1 MFRIFCCSTLII
13 LPCSIVLSQTP
24 YESIP
29 DNTQSPNAA
38 VQNSYKKLFL
48 MVYINDSELPDLLPF
63 QQDAAG
69 NLSAYAKDL
78 RQNRIKIAT
87 NISDY
92 QLIPL
97 NSFDSL
103 KYRYDEASQSIY
115 INLPSSALK
124 SYSID
129 LKGQDI
135 TNDDLLKLNPLNAAI
150 LNYSVYNTRTNDYNY
165 LSGNIETLFN
175 SRYGN
180 FTSRFLFNDT
190 QDSEAFQVN
199 SFVRLDTFWQYI
211 DPVKIRSYIIGDYI
225 TNTSDWGNS
234 IRLTGFQW
242 SSAYDQRS
250 DIITAVLPHFSG
262 SAVLPSTLDLFVNQQ
277 KIYSGEI
284 PSGPFD
290 LKALPFIN
298 GNEVTL
304 ITKNAT
310 GQQIE
315 STQAYYY
322 SPKILAQGTR
332 QFSVDIG
339 LPRYEFGLKSN
350 NYDKNVVMGSGS
362 LRYGYNNA
370 LTLSGNVESSTDGLI
385 NIGGGGSAKTL
396 NKAVITMNMAGSQYK
411 HQKGFLAGVGVE
423 SRLSSN
429 LSFNADYQYTSED
442 YFNQAKVTE
451 QRYRK
456 DYLVEKE
463 DNNINLT
470 AYAQDIFRA
479 GLSWNFHPGYSL
491 STSYNKIDTSGDHF
505 EMINLNLSTNL
516 GKNVGLYASS
526 YQDLNDSDNTG
537 LYIGLNFIPSKKIS
551 ATTSIS
557 HDRGL
562 TGYRQE
568 FNSINASNMGDFGWG
583 AAFEQHEQK
592 DNYATAYVN
601 YRTHPAF
608 LSARYSRFGD
618 QFQSVFSATGA
629 LVTTSGRIFAA
640 NEVGDAYAIVEN
652 AGPGSKIL
660 NGGVN
665 LGATDSKGRFFISNL
680 SPYKKHSIYLDPTNL
695 ALEWQNENTEKQI
708 ITGYRQ
714 GTRID
719 FASQKSFSATAILH
733 DKNHQPIAAGYTA
746 ELNQSNQAVSI
757 GYEGQIFL
765 DHLQPQNIL
774 KVDLLDHGY
783 CVVKFDYKQEY
794 SSTKK
799 IGPFVCQ

>member
-1 MFRIFCCSTLII
+1 MFRIFCCSTLVIF
-13 LPCSIVLSQTP
+13 PCSIALSHTV

-29 DNTQSPNAA
+29 DNI
-38 VQNSYKKLFL
+38 QNQNTDVENGNKQLFL
-48 MVYINDSELPDLLPF
+48 LVYINNSELSDLLPF
-63 QQDAAG
+63 QQNAAG
-69 NLSAYAKDL
+69 ELLAYAKDL
-78 RQNRIKIAT
+78 RQSRIHIDQ
-87 NISDY
+87 NISDD
-92 QLIPL
+92 QLLPL
-97 NSFDSL
+97 KSFGNL

-129 LKGQDI
+129 LKGQNI

-165 LSGNIETLFN
+165 FSGNIETLFN

-180 FTSRFLFNDT
+180 FTSQFLFNDT
-190 QDSEAFQVN
+190 QGFEAAQEKT
-199 SFVRLDTFWQYI
+199 FVRLNTFLQYI
-211 DPVKIRSYIIGDYI
+211 DPIKIRSYIIGDFI
-225 TNTSDWGNS
+225 SNTANWGNS

-250 DIITAVLPHFSG
+250 DIITAALPQFSG
-262 SAVLPSTLDLFVNQQ
+262 SAALPSTLDLFVNQQ
-277 KIYSGEI
+277 KVYSGEI

-290 LKALPFIN
+290 LKSLPFIS

-304 ITKNAT
+304 VTKNAN
-310 GQQIE
+310 GQQVQ
-315 STQAYYY
+315 SKQAYYY
-322 SPKILAQGTR
+322 SPKILAQGIH

-339 LPRYEFGLKSN
+339 LPRYNFGLASN
-350 NYDKNVVMGSGS
+350 TYDENVVMGSGS
-362 LRYGYNNA
+362 IRYGYNNA

-385 NIGGGGSAKTL
+385 NMGGGTSAKIL

-411 HQKGFLAGVGVE
+411 NEKGFLAGIAAE
-423 SRLSSN
+423 SRLSSKI
-429 LSFNADYQYTSED
+429 SFNADYQYTSKD
-442 YFNQAKVTE
+442 YFNQARVTE

-456 DYLVEKE
+456 DHLFEKQA
-463 DNNINLT
+463 DNINLLT
-470 AYAQDIFRA
+470 YAQEIFRA
-479 GLSWNFHPGYSL
+479 GLSWNFHSGYSL
-491 STSYNKIDTSGDHF
+491 STSYNKIDTSDHEF
-505 EMINLNLSTNL
+505 EMVNLNLSANL

-537 LYIGLNFIPSKKIS
+537 FYIGLNFIPSKKIS
-551 ATTSIS
+551 ATTSMS
-557 HDRGL
+557 HDRGQ

-568 FNSINASNMGDFGWG
+568 FNSINASSMGDLGWG
-583 AAFEQHEQK
+583 AAFEQREQA
-592 DNYATAYVN
+592 DDYATGYVN

-608 LSARYSRFGD
+608 LSARYTRFGH
-618 QFQSVFSATGA
+618 QFQSILSATGA
-629 LVTTSGRIFAA
+629 LVATSGRIFAA

-680 SPYKKHSIYLDPTNL
+680 SPYKKHSIFLDPTNL
-695 ALEWQNENTEKQI
+695 ALEWQNEDTEKQV

-719 FASQKSFSATAILH
+719 FTSQKSFSATAILH
-733 DKNHQPIAAGYTA
+733 DKNHKPIAAGYTA
-746 ELNQSNQAVSI
+746 ELNQSNRAVSI

-783 CVVKFDYKQEY
+783 CIVKFDYKQQS
-794 SSTKK
+794 SSTQK

>member
-1 MFRIFCCSTLII
+1 MFRIICYSSLII
-13 LPCSIVLSQTP
+13 FPCSITLSQTI

-29 DNTQSPNAA
+29 DNIQSPNADTENNPK
-38 VQNSYKKLFL
+38 QLFL
-48 MVYINDSELPDLLPF
+48 LVYINNSELSDLLPF

-69 NLSAYAKDL
+69 NLLAYAKDL
-78 RQNRIKIAT
+78 RQSRIQIDQ
-87 NISDY
+87 NLLDH

-97 NSFDSL
+97 NSFAGL

-129 LKGQDI
+129 LKGQNI

-175 SRYGN
+175 SPYGN

-190 QDSEAFQVN
+190 QDIEAFQAN
-199 SFVRLDTFWQYI
+199 FFVRLDTFWQYI
-211 DPVKIRSYIIGDYI
+211 DPVKIRSYVIGDYI
-225 TNTSDWGNS
+225 SNTADWGS
-234 IRLTGFQW
+234 SVRLTGFQW

-250 DIITAVLPHFSG
+250 DIITAALPQFSG
-262 SAVLPSTLDLFVNQQ
+262 SAALPSTLDLFVNQQ
-277 KIYSGEI
+277 KVYSGEI

-290 LKALPFIN
+290 LKALPFIS

-304 ITKNAT
+304 VTKNAS
-310 GQQIE
+310 GQQVK

-322 SPKILAQGTR
+322 SPKILAQGIR

-339 LPRYEFGLKSN
+339 LPRYAFGLESN
-350 NYDKNVVMGSGS
+350 NYDENVVMGSGS
-362 LRYGYNNA
+362 IRYGYNNA
-370 LTLSGNVESSTDGLI
+370 LTLSGNIESSTDGLI
-385 NIGGGGSAKTL
+385 NIGGGGSAKIL
-396 NKAVITMNMAGSQYK
+396 NKAVITMNTAGSQYNN
-411 HQKGFLAGVGVE
+411 QTGFLAGAGIE

-429 LSFNADYQYTSED
+429 LSFNADYQHTSEN
-442 YFNQAKVTE
+442 YFNQARVTE
-451 QRYRK
+451 QRYRN
-456 DYLVEKE
+456 DYLVQKE

-479 GLSWNFHPGYSL
+479 GLSWNFQSGYSL
-491 STSYNKIDTSGDHF
+491 STSYNKIDTSDDHF
-505 EMINLNLSTNL
+505 EMLNLNLSANL
-516 GKNVGLYASS
+516 GKSVGLYASS
-526 YQDLNDSDNTG
+526 YQDLSDSDNTG
-537 LYIGLNFIPSKKIS
+537 FYIGLNFIPSKKIS
-551 ATTSIS
+551 VTTSMS
-557 HDRGL
+557 HDRGQ
-562 TGYRQE
+562 TGYRQG
-568 FNSINASNMGDFGWG
+568 FNNINASNMGDFGWG
-583 AAFEQHEQK
+583 AAFEQREQG
-592 DNYATAYVN
+592 DDYAAAYVN

-608 LSARYSRFGD
+608 LSARYSHFGD
-618 QFQSVFSATGA
+618 QFQSVFSVTGA
-629 LVTTSGRIFAA
+629 LVATSGRIFAA
-640 NEVGDAYAIVEN
+640 NEVGEAYAIVEN

-695 ALEWQNENTEKQI
+695 TLEWQNENTEKQI

-719 FASQKSFSATAILH
+719 FATQKSFSATAILH

-746 ELNQSNQAVSI
+746 ELNQSNSPVSI

-765 DHLQPQNIL
+765 DHLQPKNIL

-783 CVVKFDYKQEY
+783 CVVQFDYIQQY
-794 SSTKK
+794 SSTQK